1 MLSLCFGFEP
11 GGMRVSQVMFE
22 THRISTPLETNRA
35 VMEQVFL
42 DDSITGQIDP
52 LMCLKFL

>member
-1 MLSLCFGFEP
+1 
-11 GGMRVSQVMFE
+11 MRVSQVMFE

-42 DDSITGQIDP
+42 DDSVTGQIDP